1 MENSHIVSAFD
12 DDLNNL
18 NIRIEQLGNLA
29 RERFVMALDAIAT
42 QDEKTLDK
50 IIKGDKELD
59 VMEAEIIQSA
69 FEVIALRSPR
79 ASDLRRVVVASK
91 IASIFERVGDFS
103 KNIARRTK
111 AMAASGHETIPDVNI
126 GRMGHMAE
134 AMMNDAMQAYHDL
147 DIKVAIDLRNSDVEL
162 DHMHTAFYNEVIAMM
177 TDNSR
182 MVGSGVHLLFIGK
195 NIERVGDYMTGIAE
209 EIYFL
214 VEGVQLD
221 DERPK
226 ADKTSSKLS

>member
-59 VMEAEIIQSA
+59 VLEAEIIQSA
-69 FEVIALRSPR
+69 FEIIALRSPR

-226 ADKTSSKLS
+226 ADKTSSQLS

>member
-18 NIRIEQLGNLA
+18 NMQIEQLGNMA
-29 RERFVMALDAIAT
+29 KERFVMALDAIAT
-42 QDEKTLDK
+42 QDEKAIDQ
-50 IIKGDKELD
+50 IIKGDYELD
-59 VMEAEIIQSA
+59 VLEAEINKTA
-69 FEVIALRSPR
+69 FEIIALRSPR
-79 ASDLRRVVVASK
+79 ASDLRRVIVASK
-91 IASIFERVGDFS
+91 IARIFERVGDFS

-111 AMAASGHETIPDVNI
+111 AMAASGHETIPDANI

-134 AMMNDAMQAYHDL
+134 KMMNDAMQAYQDL

-177 TDNSR
+177 TDNSKL
-182 MVGSGVHLLFIGK
+182 VGSGVHLLFVGK
-195 NIERVGDYMTGIAE
+195 NIERIGDYMTGIAE
-209 EIYFL
+209 EVYFL
-214 VEGVQLD
+214 VEGEQFE

-226 ADKTSSKLS
+226 ADKSSSKLS

>member
-18 NIRIEQLGNLA
+18 NMRIKQLGNMA
-29 RERFVMALDAIAT
+29 KERFVMALDAIAT
-42 QDEKTLDK
+42 QDEKAIDQ
-50 IIKGDKELD
+50 IIKGDYELD
-59 VMEAEIIQSA
+59 VLEAEINKTA
-69 FEVIALRSPR
+69 FEIIALRSPR
-79 ASDLRRVVVASK
+79 ASDLRRVIVASK
-91 IASIFERVGDFS
+91 IARIFERVGDFS

-111 AMAASGHETIPDVNI
+111 AMAASGHETIPDANI

-134 AMMNDAMQAYHDL
+134 KMMNDAMQAYQDL

-162 DHMHTAFYNEVIAMM
+162 DHMHSAFYNEVIAIM
-177 TDNSR
+177 TDNSKL
-182 MVGSGVHLLFIGK
+182 VGSGVHLLFIGK
-195 NIERVGDYMTGIAE
+195 NIERIGDYMTGIAE

>member
-1 MENSHIVSAFD
+1 M
-12 DDLNNL
+12 
-18 NIRIEQLGNLA
+18 
-29 RERFVMALDAIAT
+29 
-42 QDEKTLDK
+42 
-50 IIKGDKELD
+50 
-59 VMEAEIIQSA
+59 
-69 FEVIALRSPR
+69 
-79 ASDLRRVVVASK
+79 ASK
-91 IASIFERVGDFS
+91 IARIFERVGDFS

-134 AMMNDAMQAYHDL
+134 AMMNDAMQAYQDL

-177 TDNSR
+177 TDNSK
-182 MVGSGVHLLFIGK
+182 MVGSGAHLLFIGK
-195 NIERVGDYMTGIAE
+195 NIERIGDYMTGVAE
-209 EIYFL
+209 EVHFL
-214 VEGVQLD
+214 VEGVQFD

>member
-12 DDLNNL
+12 DDLNDL
-18 NIRIEQLGNLA
+18 NVRIEKLGNLA

-42 QDEKTLDK
+42 QDEKTLDQ
-50 IIKGDKELD
+50 IINGDKELD
-59 VMEAEIIQSA
+59 ALEAEIIQSA
-69 FEVIALRSPR
+69 FEIIALRSPR

-91 IASIFERVGDFS
+91 IAAIFERVGDFS

-111 AMAASGHETIPDVNI
+111 AIAASGHETIPDVNI

-134 AMMNDAMQAYHDL
+134 KMINDAMTAYRDL
-147 DIKVAIDLRNSDVEL
+147 DIKAAIELRNSDVEL
-162 DHMHTAFYNEVIAMM
+162 DHVHTVFYNEVIAMM
-177 TDNSR
+177 AGDSK
-182 MVGSGVHLLFIGK
+182 VIGSGVHLLFIGK
-195 NIERVGDYMTGIAE
+195 NIERIGDYMTGIAE

-226 ADKTSSKLS
+226 ADKSSSRSS

>member
-29 RERFVMALDAIAT
+29 RDRFVMALDAIAT
-42 QDEKTLDK
+42 QDEKTLDQ
-50 IIKGDKELD
+50 IIQGDKELD
-59 VMEAEIIQSA
+59 VLEAEIIQNA
-69 FEVIALRSPR
+69 FEIIALRSPR

-91 IASIFERVGDFS
+91 IARIFERVGDFS
-103 KNIARRTK
+103 KNIAMRTK

-134 AMMNDAMQAYHDL
+134 AMMNDAMQAYQDL

-177 TDNSR
+177 TDNSK
-182 MVGSGVHLLFIGK
+182 MVGSGAHLLFIGK
-195 NIERVGDYMTGIAE
+195 NIERIGDYMTGIAE
-209 EIYFL
+209 EVHFL

>member
-18 NIRIEQLGNLA
+18 NARIEQLGTLA
-29 RERFVMALDAIAT
+29 KERFVMALDAIAT
-42 QDEKTLDK
+42 QDSTVLDH

-59 VMEAEIIQSA
+59 ALETEIIQSA
-69 FEVIALRSPR
+69 FEIIALRSPR
-79 ASDLRRVVVASK
+79 ATDLRRVVVASK
-91 IASIFERVGDFS
+91 IAAIFERVGDFS
-103 KNIARRTK
+103 KNIATRTK
-111 AMAASGHETIPDVNI
+111 SIAESGHKTIPDVNI

-134 AMMNDAMQAYHDL
+134 KMINDAIVAYQNLDL
-147 DIKVAIDLRNSDVEL
+147 KAAIDLRNSDVEL
-162 DHMHTAFYNEVIAMM
+162 DHMHTAFYNEVLAMM
-177 TDNSR
+177 TNDSKV
-182 MVGSGVHLLFIGK
+182 VGSGVHLLFIGK
-195 NIERVGDYMTGIAE
+195 NIERIGDYMTGIAE

-226 ADKTSSKLS
+226 ADKTSSKMS

>member
-18 NIRIEQLGNLA
+18 NTRIEMLGKLA
-29 RERFVMALDAIAT
+29 KERFVMALDAIAT
-42 QDEKTLDK
+42 QDEKVLDLV
-50 IIKGDKELD
+50 ITGDKELD
-59 VMEAEIIQSA
+59 GLEAEIVQSA
-69 FEVIALRSPR
+69 FEIIALRSPR

-91 IASIFERVGDFS
+91 IATIFERVGDFS
-103 KNIARRTK
+103 KNIAKRTK
-111 AMAASGHETIPDVNI
+111 AIAASGHETIPSVNI

-134 AMMNDAMQAYHDL
+134 KMINDAMVAYNEL
-147 DIKVAIDLRNSDVEL
+147 DTKAAIDLRNSDVEL
-162 DHMHTAFYNEVIAMM
+162 DHMHTAFYNEVMAMM
-177 TDNSR
+177 KGDSKV
-182 MVGSGVHLLFIGK
+182 VGSGVHLLFIGK
-195 NIERVGDYMTGIAE
+195 NIERIGDYMTGIAE

-226 ADKTSSKLS
+226 ADKSSSKLS

>member
-18 NIRIEQLGNLA
+18 NMQIEQLGNMA
-29 RERFVMALDAIAT
+29 KERFVMALDAIAT
-42 QDEKTLDK
+42 QDEKAIDQ
-50 IIKGDKELD
+50 IIKGDYELD
-59 VMEAEIIQSA
+59 VLEAEINKTA
-69 FEVIALRSPR
+69 FEIIALRSPR
-79 ASDLRRVVVASK
+79 ASDLRRVIVASK
-91 IASIFERVGDFS
+91 IARIFERVGDFS

-111 AMAASGHETIPDVNI
+111 AMAASGHETIPDANI

-134 AMMNDAMQAYHDL
+134 KMMNDAMQAYQDL

-177 TDNSR
+177 TDNSKL
-182 MVGSGVHLLFIGK
+182 VGSGVHLLFVGK

-209 EIYFL
+209 EVYFL
-214 VEGVQLD
+214 VEGVQFD

-226 ADKTSSKLS
+226 ADKSSSKLS

>member
-59 VMEAEIIQSA
+59 VLEAEIIQSA
-69 FEVIALRSPR
+69 FEIIALRSPR

-147 DIKVAIDLRNSDVEL
+147 DIKVAIDLRNSDIEL

-177 TDNSR
+177 TDNSK

-195 NIERVGDYMTGIAE
+195 NIERIGDYMTGIAE

>member
-29 RERFVMALDAIAT
+29 KERFVMALDAIAT
-42 QDEKTLDK
+42 PDEKTLDQ
-50 IIKGDKELD
+50 IVKGDKELD
-59 VMEAEIIQSA
+59 VLEAEIIQSA
-69 FEVIALRSPR
+69 FEIIALRSPR

-177 TDNSR
+177 TDNSK

-195 NIERVGDYMTGIAE
+195 NIERIGDYMTGIAE